1 MSIYYSYSPEL
12 VKALMN
18 ERNREVREESI
29 LHCCTALEADE
40 PERSIQDRLLS
51 IFHRQSPAA
60 CAAEC

>member
-1 MSIYYSYSPEL
+1 
-12 VKALMN
+12 MN